1 MAVREIRTMGSVG
14 DTKLVWDSDNEDEA
28 ANARR
33 TFDDLK
39 KKGYAAFAV
48 AAKGAKGEQIQ
59 KFDPDA
65 QSLIMVPPI
74 QGG

>member
-1 MAVREIRTMGSVG
+1 MAVREIRTLGSAG
-14 DTKLVWDSDNEDEA
+14 DTKLVWDSENEDEA

-48 AAKGAKGEQIQ
+48 GARGAKGEQIQ
-59 KFDPDA
+59 KFDPNA
-65 QSLIMVPPI
+65 ESLIMVPAI